1 MRNTAMSQRTL
12 MISKTQLIS
21 KCLESGRSATP
32 QRMSIIDELCT
43 ARKNLSAYDLRDSLK
58 NKGSSFNI
66 STIYRVLDFW
76 IDVGVVHKM
85 ESSNTYLV
93 CNDSHTN
100 HFHVLLHCTS
110 CKSVEESCQVSA
122 MLSLPT
128 SNKFKV
134 SGGQAVEL
142 NGLCRKCK

>member
-1 MRNTAMSQRTL
+1 MSQRTL

>member
-1 MRNTAMSQRTL
+1 
-12 MISKTQLIS
+12 MISRTQLIS
-21 KCLESGRSATP
+21 KCLDSGRSATP
-32 QRMSIIDELCT
+32 QRMSIIDELCS

-58 NKGSSFNI
+58 DKGSSFNI

-76 IDVGVVHKM
+76 INVGVVHKM
-85 ESSNTYLV
+85 DSSNTYLV
-93 CNDSHTN
+93 CNDNHTN

-122 MLSLPT
+122 MLSLPK
-128 SNKFKV
+128 SNTFKV

-142 NGLCRKCK
+142 SGLCKNCK

>member
-1 MRNTAMSQRTL
+1 MSQRTL

-128 SNKFKV
+128 SNKFEV

-142 NGLCRKCK
+142 NGLCKKCK

>member
-1 MRNTAMSQRTL
+1 MSQRTL

-142 NGLCRKCK
+142 NGLCKNCK

>member
-1 MRNTAMSQRTL
+1 MSQRTL

-21 KCLESGRSATP
+21 KCIESGRSATP

-142 NGLCRKCK
+142 NGLCKKCK

>member
-1 MRNTAMSQRTL
+1 MSQRTL
-12 MISKTQLIS
+12 MLSKTQLIS

-142 NGLCRKCK
+142 NGLCKKCK